1 MKKILSFVKL
11 SERWF
16 VDIPWEGDVSDLQMV
31 AGADLLLDSLC
42 NGNTR
47 ISIEVS
53 TDPIKD
59 YIHLNRV
66 SEDEFG
72 ATYGVNI
79 PNFSGEIWLCPVT
92 LAVFPNYPK
101 DLYMKVL

>member
-16 VDIPWEGDVSDLQMV
+16 VDIPWDGDVADLQMV
-31 AGADLLLDSLC
+31 VGVNLLLDSLC
-42 NGNTR
+42 NGNLR

-59 YIHLNRV
+59 YIYLNKI

-72 ATYGVNI
+72 ATYGINTS
-79 PNFSGEIWLCPVT
+79 NFSGEIWLSPVT
-92 LAVFPNYPK
+92 LAIFPDYPK
-101 DLYMKVL
+101 DLYVKVL

>member
-31 AGADLLLDSLC
+31 AGADLLLDSLY
-42 NGNTR
+42 NRNTR

-72 ATYGVNI
+72 ATYGVNT

-92 LAVFPNYPK
+92 LAV
-101 DLYMKVL
+101 YMNVYKEVIKKK

>member
-42 NGNTR
+42 NGSSR
-47 ISIEVS
+47 VSIEVS
-53 TDPIKD
+53 TNSIND

-66 SEDEFG
+66 IEDDLG
-72 ATYGVNI
+72 ATYGVNTS
-79 PNFSGEIWLCPVT
+79 NFSGEIWLCPVT
-92 LAVFPNYPK
+92 LSVFPNYPK
-101 DLYMKVL
+101 DLYIKVL

>member
-31 AGADLLLDSLC
+31 AGADLLLGSLC
-42 NGNTR
+42 NGNIR
-47 ISIEVS
+47 VSVEVS
-53 TDPIKD
+53 TDPVKD

-72 ATYGVNI
+72 ATYGVNTS
-79 PNFSGEIWLCPVT
+79 NFSGEIWLCPVT
-92 LAVFPNYPK
+92 LAVFPTYPK
-101 DLYMKVL
+101 DLYIKVL

>member
-31 AGADLLLDSLC
+31 SGADLLLDSLC

-53 TDPIKD
+53 TDLIKD

-72 ATYGVNI
+72 ATYRVNT
-79 PNFSGEIWLCPVT
+79 PNFIGEIWLCPVT

>member
-47 ISIEVS
+47 ISI
-53 TDPIKD
+53 
-59 YIHLNRV
+59 
-66 SEDEFG
+66 
-72 ATYGVNI
+72 
-79 PNFSGEIWLCPVT
+79 
-92 LAVFPNYPK
+92 
-101 DLYMKVL
+101 

>member
-16 VDIPWEGDVSDLQMV
+16 IDIPWDGNVADLQMV
-31 AGADLLLDSLC
+31 VGANLFLDSLC
-42 NGNTR
+42 NGNLR

-53 TDPIKD
+53 TDLIKD

-66 SEDEFG
+66 SEDKFG
-72 ATYGVNI
+72 ATYRVNT
-79 PNFSGEIWLCPVT
+79 PNFSGEI
-92 LAVFPNYPK
+92 
-101 DLYMKVL
+101 

>member
-16 VDIPWEGDVSDLQMV
+16 VDIPWDGDVADLQIV
-31 AGADLLLDSLC
+31 VGANLLLDSLC
-42 NGNTR
+42 NGNLR

-59 YIHLNRV
+59 YIYLNKI

-72 ATYGVNI
+72 ATYWINT
-79 PNFSGEIWLCPVT
+79 PNFSGEIWLSPVT
-92 LAVFPNYPK
+92 LAIFPDYPK

>member
-16 VDIPWEGDVSDLQMV
+16 VDIPWDGDVSDLQMV

-42 NGNTR
+42 DSNTR
-47 ISIEVS
+47 VSIEVS
-53 TDPIKD
+53 TDLVKD

-66 SEDEFG
+66 SEDELG
-72 ATYGVNI
+72 ATYVVNA

-101 DLYMKVL
+101 DLYIKVL